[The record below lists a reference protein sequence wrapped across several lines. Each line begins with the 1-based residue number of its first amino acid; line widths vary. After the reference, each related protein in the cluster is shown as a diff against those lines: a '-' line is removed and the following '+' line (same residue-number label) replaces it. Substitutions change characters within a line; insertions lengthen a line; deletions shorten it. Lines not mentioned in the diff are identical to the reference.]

1 MAFAVRGAAKVV
13 WDAVGG
19 CCRYNF
25 GVKSCKSRTVK
36 TAPAAKGM
44 LQISATPRSGGYCAA
59 FTGPNHMT
67 GSAEAN
73 NLRTTISIGSR
84 QQTSRGEREKGV

>member
-44 LQISATPRSGGYCAA
+44 LQISATAGVLAS
-59 FTGPNHMT
+59 TQELT
-67 GSAEAN
+67 E
-73 NLRTTISIGSR
+73 SIGRLRVSR
-84 QQTSRGEREKGV
+84 VWSGCCATFTQPCDPFTEVAPLLS

>member
-1 MAFAVRGAAKVV
+1 MVFAVRGAAKVV

-44 LQISATPRSGGYCAA
+44 LQISATLTACLPSYSPLGSILIAHFGATAFNGGGRAV
-59 FTGPNHMT
+59 G
-67 GSAEAN
+67 
-73 NLRTTISIGSR
+73 IGN
-84 QQTSRGEREKGV
+84 

>member
-1 MAFAVRGAAKVV
+1 MVFAVRGAAKVV

-44 LQISATPRSGGYCAA
+44 LQISAT
-59 FTGPNHMT
+59 
-67 GSAEAN
+67 
-73 NLRTTISIGSR
+73 
-84 QQTSRGEREKGV
+84 